1 MNEISNKIIAF
12 LEQHNNWTTSKEL
25 STEFQ
30 LSTRTIKKYISDINI
45 SSPNLIES
53 SRQGYRINSQILNN
67 LRTELNQNNIIP
79 QTPEERLNYILKT
92 LLIKKHSQNQANI
105 YDFMNEL
112 YVSESTFR
120 ADCQK
125 INNICEKYNCSLQ
138 ISKDIVRI
146 NGSEKNKRK
155 ILNSYIVN
163 ESQNHFGDEQFL
175 KGLFPNLDFTFI
187 KQTIQST
194 FEEHHYF
201 MNDFSLSNFVRHVAI
216 TINRIQNGCKQNHTD
231 QQIDTTSNEYK
242 IAKDLSSKFESFFD
256 IFFTYTEIYE
266 LALLIICRGNSIN
279 TTKSTKSEVA
289 SFVGDELIDFVTQL
303 CQKTKTLFA
312 IYLDTPEFI
321 DRFSIH
327 LHNLLIRNDNDLL
340 NNNPLKNKI
349 KIQCPF
355 IYEVAVYIANQI
367 KEQYNISL
375 NDDEITYISFHI
387 GGILELQKS
396 LQSKLPTI
404 LLIPEYYNLKKSLSS
419 KIQNLFQNDLIILDI
434 YTSID
439 NYLSYAPE
447 HDLLLSSYSINHF
460 IDKPNLYITPF
471 LTQRDINEIRNIINV
486 VRQRKKKENR
496 SSYIKKI
503 FKKEFFSIDK
513 TYFSQIEAIDD
524 ICNILYKNKYVTS
537 SYVDEV
543 KEREA
548 LSSTAF
554 GNFAIPHSLH
564 INCLN
569 TAIYVHIQEKPIKWG
584 NQYINIIFLLSIS
597 DNDRAKFREIF
608 EHITDTINSDDNL
621 PKIRKVKTYEDLI
634 DIFINA

>member
-1 MNEISNKIIAF
+1 MNDICNKIVLF
-12 LEQHNNWTTSKEL
+12 LEHQNNWTTSKEL
-25 STEFQ
+25 SAEFQ
-30 LSTRTIKKYISDINI
+30 VSTRTIKKYISDISINY
-45 SSPNLIES
+45 PNLIES
-53 SRQGYRINSQILNN
+53 SRQGYKINNSKLPVF
-67 LRTELNQNNIIP
+67 RPALNQNPAIP
-79 QTPEERLNYILKT
+79 QTPEERINYILKT
-92 LLIKKHSQNQANI
+92 LLIKKHSQNLANI
-105 YDFMNEL
+105 YDFMDEL
-112 YVSESTFR
+112 YISESTFR

-125 INNICEKYNCSLQ
+125 INTICEKYNCSLQ
-138 ISKDIVRI
+138 IVKDMVSIDGI
-146 NGSEKNKRK
+146 EKNKRK
-155 ILNSYIVN
+155 ILNSYIIN

-175 KGLFPNLDFTFI
+175 KSIFPNLDFALI

-194 FEEHHYF
+194 FEEHQYF
-201 MNDFSLSNFVRHVAI
+201 INDFSLSNFVRHVAI
-216 TINRIQNGCKQNHTD
+216 TINRIQNGCNEKSTD
-231 QQIDTTSNEYK
+231 QQIDTTTNEYR
-242 IAKDLSSKFESFFD
+242 ISEDLTSKFASFFH
-256 IFFTYTEIYE
+256 ISFTNTEIYE

-279 TTKSTKSEVA
+279 ETQSTKTEVA
-289 SFVGDELIDFVTQL
+289 TFVGDELIRFVTNI
-303 CQKTKTLFA
+303 CQNVKTLFA
-312 IYLDTPEFI
+312 IDLDTPEFI

-367 KEQYNISL
+367 QEQYKVNL

-396 LQSKLPTI
+396 LQSKLSTI
-404 LLIPEYYNLKKSLSS
+404 LLIPEYYNLKKSLST
-419 KIQNLFQNDLIILDI
+419 KIQNLFQDDLLILGI

-439 NYLSYAPE
+439 HYLSYAQE
-447 HDLLLSSYSINHF
+447 HDLLLSSYSIDRY

-471 LTQRDINEIRNIINV
+471 LTEKDIKEIRNIINIV
-486 VRQRKKKENR
+486 KQRKKKENR

-513 TYFSQIEAIDD
+513 TYADQSEAIED
-524 ICNILYKNKYVTS
+524 ICDILYQNKYVTS
-537 SYVDEV
+537 NYVNEV

-564 INCLN
+564 INCLD
-569 TAIYVHIQEKPIKWG
+569 TAIYVHIQEKPINWL
-584 NQYINIIFLLSIS
+584 NQYVNVVFLLSIS
-597 DNDRAKFREIF
+597 DNDRTRFREIF
-608 EHITDTINSDDNL
+608 EHITDTITSDDNL
-621 PKIRKVKTYEDLI
+621 ARIKKAKTYEELI

>member
-175 KGLFPNLDFTFI
+175 KSLFPNLDFTFI

-419 KIQNLFQNDLIILDI
+419 KIQNLFQTDLIILDI

-621 PKIRKVKTYEDLI
+621 SKIRKVKTYEDLI

>member
-1 MNEISNKIIAF
+1 MNDICNKIVLF
-12 LEQHNNWTTSKEL
+12 LEHQNNWTTSKEL
-25 STEFQ
+25 SAEFQ
-30 LSTRTIKKYISDINI
+30 VSTRTIKKYISDISINY
-45 SSPNLIES
+45 PNLIES
-53 SRQGYRINSQILNN
+53 SRQGYKINNSKFPIF
-67 LRTELNQNNIIP
+67 RPALNQNPAIP
-79 QTPEERLNYILKT
+79 QTPEERINYILKT
-92 LLIKKHSQNQANI
+92 LLIKNHSQNLANI
-105 YDFMNEL
+105 YDFMDEL
-112 YVSESTFR
+112 YISESTFR

-125 INNICEKYNCSLQ
+125 INTICEKYNCSLQ
-138 ISKDIVRI
+138 IVKDMVSID
-146 NGSEKNKRK
+146 GSEKNKRK
-155 ILNSYIVN
+155 ILNSYIIN

-175 KGLFPNLDFTFI
+175 KSIFPNLDFALI

-194 FEEHHYF
+194 FEEHQYF
-201 MNDFSLSNFVRHVAI
+201 INDFSLSNFVRHVAI
-216 TINRIQNGCKQNHTD
+216 TINRIQNGCNEKSTD
-231 QQIDTTSNEYK
+231 QQIDTTTNEYR
-242 IAKDLSSKFESFFD
+242 ISEDLTSKFASFFH
-256 IFFTYTEIYE
+256 ISFTNTEIYE

-279 TTKSTKSEVA
+279 ETQSTKTEVA
-289 SFVGDELIDFVTQL
+289 TFVGDELIRFVTNI
-303 CQKTKTLFA
+303 CQNVKTLFA
-312 IYLDTPEFI
+312 IDLDTPEFI

-367 KEQYNISL
+367 QEQYKVNL

-396 LQSKLPTI
+396 LQSKLSTI
-404 LLIPEYYNLKKSLSS
+404 LLIPEYYNLKKSLST
-419 KIQNLFQNDLIILDI
+419 KIQNLFQDDLLILGI

-439 NYLSYAPE
+439 HYLSYTQE
-447 HDLLLSSYSINHF
+447 HDLLLSSYSIDRY

-471 LTQRDINEIRNIINV
+471 LTEKDIKEIRNIINIV
-486 VRQRKKKENR
+486 KQRKKKENR

-513 TYFSQIEAIDD
+513 TYADQSEAIED
-524 ICNILYKNKYVTS
+524 ICDILYQNKYVTS
-537 SYVDEV
+537 NYVNEV

-564 INCLN
+564 INCLD
-569 TAIYVHIQEKPIKWG
+569 TAIYVHIQEKPINWL
-584 NQYINIIFLLSIS
+584 NQYVNVVFLLSIS
-597 DNDRAKFREIF
+597 DNDRTRFREIF
-608 EHITDTINSDDNL
+608 EHITDTITSDDNL
-621 PKIRKVKTYEDLI
+621 ARIKKAKTYEELI

>member
-460 IDKPNLYITPF
+460 IDKPNLCITPF

-621 PKIRKVKTYEDLI
+621 SKIRKVKTYEDLI

>member
-1 MNEISNKIIAF
+1 M
-12 LEQHNNWTTSKEL
+12 
-25 STEFQ
+25 
-30 LSTRTIKKYISDINI
+30 
-45 SSPNLIES
+45 
-53 SRQGYRINSQILNN
+53 
-67 LRTELNQNNIIP
+67 
-79 QTPEERLNYILKT
+79 
-92 LLIKKHSQNQANI
+92 
-105 YDFMNEL
+105 
-112 YVSESTFR
+112 
-120 ADCQK
+120 
-125 INNICEKYNCSLQ
+125 
-138 ISKDIVRI
+138 
-146 NGSEKNKRK
+146 
-155 ILNSYIVN
+155 
-163 ESQNHFGDEQFL
+163 
-175 KGLFPNLDFTFI
+175 
-187 KQTIQST
+187 
-194 FEEHHYF
+194 
-201 MNDFSLSNFVRHVAI
+201 
-216 TINRIQNGCKQNHTD
+216 
-231 QQIDTTSNEYK
+231 
-242 IAKDLSSKFESFFD
+242 
-256 IFFTYTEIYE
+256 
-266 LALLIICRGNSIN
+266 
-279 TTKSTKSEVA
+279 
-289 SFVGDELIDFVTQL
+289 
-303 CQKTKTLFA
+303 
-312 IYLDTPEFI
+312 
-321 DRFSIH
+321 
-327 LHNLLIRNDNDLL
+327 
-340 NNNPLKNKI
+340 
-349 KIQCPF
+349 
-355 IYEVAVYIANQI
+355 
-367 KEQYNISL
+367 
-375 NDDEITYISFHI
+375 
-387 GGILELQKS
+387 
-396 LQSKLPTI
+396 PTI

-569 TAIYVHIQEKPIKWG
+569 TAIYVHIQEKPIKWE

-621 PKIRKVKTYEDLI
+621 SKIRKVKTYEDLI